1 METSPGTFIL
11 FLFINVYLYSKQK
24 ISILKAK
31 KYFPLRLN
39 IFLLKANYISP

>member
-11 FLFINVYLYSKQK
+11 FLFINVYPSSKQK

-31 KYFPLRLN
+31 N
-39 IFLLKANYISP
+39 IYP

>member
-11 FLFINVYLYSKQK
+11 FLFIYVYLYSKPK

-31 KYFPLRLN
+31 N
-39 IFLLKANYISP
+39 IYP

>member
-11 FLFINVYLYSKQK
+11 FLFIYVYLYSKLK

-31 KYFPLRLN
+31 N
-39 IFLLKANYISP
+39 IYP

>member
-11 FLFINVYLYSKQK
+11 FLFIYVYLYSMLK

-31 KYFPLRLN
+31 N
-39 IFLLKANYISP
+39 IYP

>member
-11 FLFINVYLYSKQK
+11 FLFIYVYLYSKLK

-31 KYFPLRLN
+31 N
-39 IFLLKANYISP
+39 IFP

>member
-11 FLFINVYLYSKQK
+11 FLFINVYLSLKQK

-31 KYFPLRLN
+31 KIFP
-39 IFLLKANYISP
+39 

>member
-11 FLFINVYLYSKQK
+11 FLFIYVYLYSKLK

-31 KYFPLRLN
+31 YIFP
-39 IFLLKANYISP
+39 